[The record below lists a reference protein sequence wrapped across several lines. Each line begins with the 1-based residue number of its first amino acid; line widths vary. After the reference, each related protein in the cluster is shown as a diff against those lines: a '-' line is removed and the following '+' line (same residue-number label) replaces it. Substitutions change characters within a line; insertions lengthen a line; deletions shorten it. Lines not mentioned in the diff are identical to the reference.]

1 MQAGS
6 TPQPTPKESR
16 KKSTV
21 IAAVVIAA
29 VLAILL
35 IMYPVW
41 QNITGS
47 SSSTPPP
54 TAQTF
59 TLVASGTVYS
69 LNAGYY
75 LYVNFSVPY
84 AAYSIDLGNQR
95 YYSSYCL
102 MVYDC
107 ILVQHSSQSNM
118 SYRL

>member
-84 AAYSIDLGNQR
+84 AAYSIDQEDRDFEGLQP
-95 YYSSYCL
+95 
-102 MVYDC
+102 
-107 ILVQHSSQSNM
+107 
-118 SYRL
+118 